1 MFVTFFYA
9 LAATVLLLVNVS
21 AGVYTS
27 DSSKQKQLWEA
38 FKKEYN
44 KQYVTIE
51 EETHRFGIFIENLKI
66 ADERTEKEKKAG
78 GTATHGILSLFLLLL
93 RSIYLHMS

>member
-1 MFVTFFYA
+1 MYGVFFCSFVAIVSF
-9 LAATVLLLVNVS
+9 LVNVS

-93 RSIYLHMS
+93 RSIYLYMS